1 MNLLIILVITNF
13 IRTFVV
19 ILVLWYGIKLFTK
32 YVVPMMLHRTVKNM
46 QSRMEEQ
53 YRDQQRG
60 GRPEG
65 EITVEQNSAQKPNK
79 YKEGEYVDFE
89 EVD

>member
-1 MNLLIILVITNF
+1 
-13 IRTFVV
+13 
-19 ILVLWYGIKLFTK
+19 
-32 YVVPMMLHRTVKNM
+32 MLHRTVKNM
-46 QSRMEEQ
+46 QSRMEEH

-65 EITVEQNSAQKPNK
+65 EITVEHDSNQKPNK
-79 YKEGEYVDFE
+79 YPEGEYVDFE